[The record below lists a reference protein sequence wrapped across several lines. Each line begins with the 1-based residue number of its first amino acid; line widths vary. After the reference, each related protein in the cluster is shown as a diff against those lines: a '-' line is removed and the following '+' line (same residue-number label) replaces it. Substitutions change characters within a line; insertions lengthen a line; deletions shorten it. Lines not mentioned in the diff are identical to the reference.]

1 MVRSTLT
8 QEKLHESGI
17 GAFFRPQDL
26 DALGISFYTLRQLVK
41 DGVIERIGRYGA
53 YGKYVRIRH
62 NGTYKTAYAHLSS
75 YARGMK
81 TGKRVRQGQVIGHV
95 GTTGRSTGPHLHYE
109 VLREG
114 GQINPL
120 RLRLPTG
127 QRLVNAELAAFKAQ
141 VQKLRVLF
149 AEVPEVQ
156 RVARQ

>member
-1 MVRSTLT
+1 MRRHPILGYN
-8 QEKLHESGI
+8 KMHRG
-17 GAFFRPQDL
+17 L
-26 DALGISFYTLRQLVK
+26 DFAAPRGTPVMAAG

-53 YGKYVRIRH
+53 YGKYIRIRH
-62 NGTYKTAYAHLSS
+62 SGTYKTAYAHLSG

-109 VLREG
+109 VLRDG

-127 QRLVNAELAAFKAQ
+127 QRLVKAELAAFKTQ
-141 VQKLRVLF
+141 VRKLRVLF